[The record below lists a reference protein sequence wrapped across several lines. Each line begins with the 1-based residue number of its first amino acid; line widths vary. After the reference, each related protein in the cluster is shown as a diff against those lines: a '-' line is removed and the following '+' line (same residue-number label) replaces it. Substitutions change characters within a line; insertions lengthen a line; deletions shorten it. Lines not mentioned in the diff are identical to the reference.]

1 MEFHTS
7 TTYNLFEFFKIKTKT
22 IKKTT
27 RKQTAN
33 GYPVKTP
40 AILFFILSL
49 FISHPPVSQAAI
61 SQDQREA
68 TYRQLEIFANVL
80 SILQENYI
88 DNIDADNTIAGA
100 ISGMLLSLD
109 PHSSYLTAEDF
120 DELQNE
126 TRGTFSGVGIE
137 VTIRDGILTIISP
150 IEGTPAAKA
159 GLHAKDLIIKI
170 NGNPTKNMPSME
182 ASKLLRGPKGSKVTI
197 SIYRDG
203 WQELKD
209 FTLVRDIISLHS
221 VNGLFLEPGFVYVR
235 ITNFQGQT
243 TKDVKD
249 LLTKLEQKKHIKGL
263 ILDLR
268 NNPGGLLD
276 QAISISDIFLEEGL
290 VVYTKGRI
298 QEQNMTF
305 QAHANNGKNM
315 YPLVV
320 LVNEGSASASE
331 IVAGAI
337 QDHKRG
343 VIVGTRTFGKGSVQ
357 TLLPMPGGAGLQL
370 TTARYYTPNGRSIQA
385 TGIVPDVEVPYIPYR
400 KQQKEERILP
410 NFTREANLKDHLL
423 NSNEQIKKS
432 AEDSSNSGKDNTSKK
447 EHKTVANRIQKDN
460 QLRTALNILKS
471 LNLYTEYRT
480 SSAQKTSAQ
489 PEKQLQEQHQQEAEK

>member
-1 MEFHTS
+1 MKRS
-7 TTYNLFEFFKIKTKT
+7 
-22 IKKTT
+22 
-27 RKQTAN
+27 
-33 GYPVKTP
+33 
-40 AILFFILSL
+40 ILLLSFL
-49 FISHPPVSQAAI
+49 IFSVNFSSVSQAAI

-88 DNIDADNTIAGA
+88 EEIDADDTIEGA

-120 DELQNE
+120 DELQEE
-126 TRGTFSGVGIE
+126 TRGNFSGVGIE
-137 VTIRDGILTIISP
+137 ITVRDGILTIISP
-150 IEGTPAAKA
+150 IEGTPADKA
-159 GLHAKDLIIKI
+159 GLKAKDLIVKI
-170 NGNPTKNMPSME
+170 NGNPTKKMPSMD
-182 ASKLLRGPKGSKVTI
+182 AIKQLRGAKGSKVTL

-203 WQELKD
+203 WQELKE
-209 FTLVRDIISLHS
+209 FTIVRDIISLHS
-221 VNGLFLEPGFVYVR
+221 VKGLFLEPGFAYVR
-235 ITNFQGQT
+235 ITNFQGKT
-243 TKDVKD
+243 TKDVKK
-249 LLTKLEQKKHIKGL
+249 LLAELEEEKQIKGL

-276 QAISISDIFLEEGL
+276 QAISISDIFLNEGL

-305 QAHANNGKNM
+305 QAHSNNGKNL
-315 YPLVV
+315 YPLVI

-343 VIVGTRTFGKGSVQ
+343 VIVGTKTFGKGSVQ
-357 TLLPMPGGAGLQL
+357 TILPMPGGSGLRL
-370 TTARYYTPNGRSIQA
+370 TTARYFTPNGRSIQA
-385 TGIVPDVEVPYIPYR
+385 TGIIPDVEVPLIPYTEQEKEKRTFPNFVREADLKNHILNRGQESENAKKQEASSSR
-400 KQQKEERILP
+400 KKTKNQQKIAKRL
-410 NFTREANLKDHLL
+410 R
-423 NSNEQIKKS
+423 
-432 AEDSSNSGKDNTSKK
+432 
-447 EHKTVANRIQKDN
+447 KDN

-480 SSAQKTSAQ
+480 DSTVKNSI
-489 PEKQLQEQHQQEAEK
+489 P

>member
-1 MEFHTS
+1 MKRSAF
-7 TTYNLFEFFKIKTKT
+7 LF
-22 IKKTT
+22 
-27 RKQTAN
+27 
-33 GYPVKTP
+33 
-40 AILFFILSL
+40 LSL
-49 FISHPPVSQAAI
+49 LFCICSPALAEAAI

-88 DNIDADNTIAGA
+88 DEIDADETIEGA

-120 DELQNE
+120 DELQEE
-126 TRGTFSGVGIE
+126 TRGSFSGVGIE
-137 VTIRDGILTIISP
+137 VTIRDGLLTIISP
-150 IEGTPAAKA
+150 IEGTPADVA
-159 GLHAKDLIIKI
+159 GLKAKDLIVKI
-170 NGNPTKNMPSME
+170 NGNPTQDMPSMD
-182 ASKLLRGPKGSKVTI
+182 AVKQLRGPKGSEVTL

-203 WQELKD
+203 WQELKE
-209 FTLVRDIISLHS
+209 FSIVRDIISLHS
-221 VNGLFLEPGFVYVR
+221 VNGLFLEPGLAYIR
-235 ITNFQGQT
+235 ITNFQGHT
-243 TKDVKD
+243 TQDVKK
-249 LLTKLEQKKHIKGL
+249 LLTELELKKSIKGL

-276 QAISISDIFLEEGL
+276 QAISISDIFLEQGL
-290 VVYTKGRI
+290 IVYTKGKV

-305 QAHANNGKNM
+305 QAHANNGKNQF
-315 YPLVV
+315 PLVI

-343 VIVGTRTFGKGSVQ
+343 VIVGSQTFGKGSVQ
-357 TLLPMPGGAGLQL
+357 TILPMPGGSGLRL

-385 TGIVPDVEVPYIPYR
+385 TGIIPDVEVPHIPYE
-400 KQQKEERILP
+400 KEEKEERYLP
-410 NFTREANLKDHLL
+410 NFVREANLKNHIL
-423 NSNEQIKKS
+423 NNDTQQKKD
-432 AEDSSNSGKDNTSKK
+432 DSSSENTQEGISQK
-447 EHKTVANRIQKDN
+447 ELNTVSDRLKKDN

-480 SSAQKTSAQ
+480 DSTADNTKA
-489 PEKQLQEQHQQEAEK
+489 PVEQVLEQ

>member
-1 MEFHTS
+1 MKIS
-7 TTYNLFEFFKIKTKT
+7 VLLFAT
-22 IKKTT
+22 
-27 RKQTAN
+27 
-33 GYPVKTP
+33 
-40 AILFFILSL
+40 LSFFISSTSLSL
-49 FISHPPVSQAAI
+49 AAI

-68 TYRQLEIFANVL
+68 TYRQLEVFANIL

-88 DNIDADNTIAGA
+88 DDIDADETIEGA
-100 ISGMLLSLD
+100 ISGMLRSLD

-120 DELQNE
+120 DELQDE
-126 TRGTFSGVGIE
+126 TRGNFSGVGIE

-150 IEGTPAAKA
+150 IEGTPADRA
-159 GLHAKDLIIKI
+159 GLKAKDLIVKI
-170 NGNPTKNMPSME
+170 NGDATKDMPSMD
-182 ASKLLRGPKGSKVTI
+182 AIKLLRGPKGTEVSL
-197 SIYRDG
+197 SIYREG
-203 WQELKD
+203 WQELKE
-209 FTLVRDIISLHS
+209 FTIVRDIISLHS
-221 VNGLFLEPGFVYVR
+221 VTGLFLEPGFAYIR

-243 TKDVKD
+243 TKDVKA
-249 LLTKLEQKKHIKGL
+249 LLAEMNLKNHIKGL

-305 QAHANNGKNM
+305 QAHSNNGKNQ
-315 YPLVV
+315 YPLVI

-343 VIVGTRTFGKGSVQ
+343 VIVGTQTFGKGSVQ
-357 TLLPMPGGAGLQL
+357 TILPMPGGSGLRL

-385 TGIVPDVEVPYIPYR
+385 TGIVPDVEVPNIPYL
-400 KQQKEERILP
+400 KEEKKERFLP
-410 NFTREANLKDHLL
+410 DFVREADLKNHIL
-423 NSNEQIKKS
+423 NGNKQARKGDDKASDMADKDTSVEQR
-432 AEDSSNSGKDNTSKK
+432 
-447 EHKTVANRIQKDN
+447 KTVAERLKKDN
-460 QLRTALNILKS
+460 QLRSALNILKS

-480 SSAQKTSAQ
+480 STAPQIITQ
-489 PEKQLQEQHQQEAEK
+489 PAESSQEH

>member
-1 MEFHTS
+1 MKTS
-7 TTYNLFEFFKIKTKT
+7 TLLI
-22 IKKTT
+22 
-27 RKQTAN
+27 
-33 GYPVKTP
+33 
-40 AILFFILSL
+40 FILS
-49 FISHPPVSQAAI
+49 FVVSQATFSQAAI
-61 SQDQREA
+61 TQDQREA
-68 TYRQLEIFANVL
+68 TYRQLEIFSNVL

-88 DNIDADNTIAGA
+88 EEINADETIEGA

-120 DELQNE
+120 DELQEE
-126 TRGTFSGVGIE
+126 TRGNFSGIGIE
-137 VTIRDGILTIISP
+137 ITVRDGILTIISP
-150 IEGTPAAKA
+150 IEGTPADQA
-159 GLHAKDLIIKI
+159 GLQAKDLIVKI
-170 NGNPTKNMPSME
+170 NGEATKNMPSME
-182 ASKLLRGPKGSKVTI
+182 AIKELRGPKGSEVTV

-203 WQELKD
+203 WQELKE
-209 FTLVRDIISLHS
+209 FTIVRDLISLHS
-221 VNGLFLEPGFVYVR
+221 VNGLFLEPGFAYVR

-243 TKDVKD
+243 TKDVKN
-249 LLTKLEQKKHIKGL
+249 LLTELEEKNHIKGL

-305 QAHANNGKNM
+305 QASANNGKNL
-315 YPLVV
+315 YPLVI

-343 VIVGTRTFGKGSVQ
+343 VIVGTQTFGKGSVQ
-357 TLLPMPGGAGLQL
+357 TILPMPGGSGLRL
-370 TTARYYTPNGRSIQA
+370 TTARYFTPNGRSIQA
-385 TGIVPDVEVPYIPYR
+385 TGILPDVEVPHIPYV
-400 KQQKEERILP
+400 KQQKEDHVLP
-410 NFTREANLKDHLL
+410 NFVREANLKNHIL
-423 NSNEQIKKS
+423 NRDQQADKS
-432 AEDSSNSGKDNTSKK
+432 TKSPHNTSDDASRQ
-447 EHKTVANRIQKDN
+447 ERKTAENRLKKDN

-480 SSAQKTSAQ
+480 NSELESITEPK
-489 PEKQLQEQHQQEAEK
+489 E